1 VRTFTVGF
9 VPYSQEFY
17 AVVKSGRSDLLVNRQ
32 QVKVLLQWLE
42 ELAQKAGG

>member
-1 VRTFTVGF
+1 
-9 VPYSQEFY
+9 
-17 AVVKSGRSDLLVNRQ
+17 VVKGGRSDLLVNRQ